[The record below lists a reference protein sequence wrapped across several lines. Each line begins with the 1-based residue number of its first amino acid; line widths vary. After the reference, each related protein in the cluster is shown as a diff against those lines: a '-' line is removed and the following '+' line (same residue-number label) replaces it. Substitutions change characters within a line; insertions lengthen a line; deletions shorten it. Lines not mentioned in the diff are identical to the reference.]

1 MFRKGNEDKIHR
13 KILRRGRGCSFVF
26 LSSIIFLSLSA
37 AGQDSRALL
46 ARAERVKAAWPEVVV
61 TLRVTTA
68 KQGAPPFTGM
78 FAVEAKGRDRSRIRF
93 LNPSD
98 AGKSV
103 VQVGDDVWLLLPNT
117 RNPIRVPKSHRL
129 EGGFSAA
136 DMSRTSFAED
146 FDAVVER
153 KDVLD
158 GRSCVVLRLTA
169 KPGKSPSY
177 PIVRVWIDEPDGL
190 YRKAVF
196 LVSSG
201 KTARETTFDAYRP
214 YHGVLSLARMTIVDT
229 LRPGTTVVEYLDYEK
244 ANLPDT
250 TFELRSAPPL

>member
-1 MFRKGNEDKIHR
+1 MFSPSSLHLLSKSFFLFLFLASSGMAPAQEPAAL
-13 KILRRGRGCSFVF
+13 LRR
-26 LSSIIFLSLSA
+26 A
-37 AGQDSRALL
+37 D
-46 ARAERVKAAWPEVVV
+46 RVKQAWPEVVLS
-61 TLRVTTA
+61 LRITTT
-68 KQGAPPFTGM
+68 KPGAPPFTGM
-78 FAVEAKGRDRSRIRF
+78 FAVEAKGRDKARIRF

-103 VQVGDDVWLLLPNT
+103 VQVGDDVWLILPNT
-117 RNPIRVPKSHRL
+117 KNPIRVPKSHRL

-153 KDVLD
+153 TDVLN
-158 GRSCVVLRLTA
+158 GMNCVVLRLTA
-169 KPGKSPSY
+169 KAGKSPSY
-177 PIVRVWIDEPDGL
+177 PVVRVWIDEPEGL

-201 KTARETTFDAYRP
+201 KTARETTFDEYRP
-214 YHGVLSLARMTIVDT
+214 YHGVLSLAKMTIVDT

-244 ANLPDT
+244 KSLPDAI
-250 TFELRSAPPL
+250 FEPKAAL